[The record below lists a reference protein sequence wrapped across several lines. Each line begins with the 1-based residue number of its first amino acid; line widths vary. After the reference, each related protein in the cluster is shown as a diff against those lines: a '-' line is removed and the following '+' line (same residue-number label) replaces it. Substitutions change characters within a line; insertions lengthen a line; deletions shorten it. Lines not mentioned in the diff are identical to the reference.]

1 MSFFNSISD
10 WLRGLFS
17 GENGPGG
24 DESDNYHAE
33 NREKIIAFSVAFFIS
48 VCLWFIV
55 NLSRDFN
62 VTIQVPIQVASV
74 PEDEIVSSDV
84 PETASVNVSG
94 EGWNIIS
101 VYNNPPRVLV
111 TAQSDQVILSEQM
124 RNQISAFSDLNI
136 IQVQPSQITVQTE
149 KKATKRVPIV
159 SNVQLNMQ
167 DRFGLLHDPEITP
180 DSVTISGTADALES
194 ISVWETEQVQ
204 IDDVNSD
211 IQRNIAL
218 QNSESNLSFEVET
231 VNFQAEIAE
240 FTEAEVRV
248 PIRTRNLPSG
258 RAVTYNPSSIT
269 VRFDVPLDQYSEIQ
283 DMRPFR
289 AYVDYSVIEQDDS
302 GRIEPEIEVLNTDFN
317 IRLRSFQP
325 QRVSYFRIVPE

>member
-1 MSFFNSISD
+1 MNFFSSISD
-10 WLRGLFS
+10 WVKGLLS
-17 GENGPGG
+17 GEDGPRG

-33 NREKIIAFSVAFFIS
+33 NREKIIAFSIAFFMS

-74 PEDEIVSSDV
+74 SDDEVISSDV
-84 PETASVNVSG
+84 PETATVNVSG

-111 TAQSDQVILSEQM
+111 TAQSQQVNLSEQM
-124 RNQISAFSDLNI
+124 RNQIGAFSDLNI

-149 KKATKRVPIV
+149 PRVTKRIPIV
-159 SNVQLNMQ
+159 SNVQLNMRGQ
-167 DRFGLLHDPEITP
+167 FGLLHDPELTP
-180 DSVTISGTADALES
+180 DSVTISGTASAVES
-194 ISVWETEQVQ
+194 VTEWPTAEVQ
-204 IDDVNSD
+204 IDNVDSD
-211 IQRNIAL
+211 IQRNVAL
-218 QNSESNLSFEVET
+218 QQPETRLSLALESI
-231 VNFQAEIAE
+231 NFQAQIAE

-248 PIRTRNLPSG
+248 PIRTRNLPAG

-269 VRFDVPLDQYSEIQ
+269 VLFDVPIDQYSEIENL
-283 DMRPFR
+283 RPFR
-289 AYVDYSVIEQDDS
+289 AYVDYSVIEEDDS
-302 GRIEPEIEVLNTDFN
+302 GRIAPEIETLETDFN

-325 QRVSYFRIVPE
+325 PRVSYFRIVPE